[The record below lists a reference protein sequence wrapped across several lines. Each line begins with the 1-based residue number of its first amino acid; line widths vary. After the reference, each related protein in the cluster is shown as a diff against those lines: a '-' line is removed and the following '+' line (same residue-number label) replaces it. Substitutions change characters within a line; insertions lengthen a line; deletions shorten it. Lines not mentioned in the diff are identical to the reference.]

1 MSFAT
6 ITSAKTKKLASAGF
20 LVYTEVNNLNEVLM
34 DTIKSASK
42 IIKEGIALL
51 PDEAKKDF
59 KAQASDI
66 TIDEAISNAC
76 GALNK
81 NEERI
86 AMLGAYAVQ
95 EANRV
100 VTMLWRMQ
108 LLTPELEAEYRK
120 LPSMEEMARA
130 YNEFTL
136 ARKERM
142 DKVMADHKV
151 IADEERELDIFKGI
165 INGIPAEESEKR
177 YDAYKKQQQ
186 QAMAGGR

>member
-1 MSFAT
+1 
-6 ITSAKTKKLASAGF
+6 
-20 LVYTEVNNLNEVLM
+20 M

-51 PDEAKKDF
+51 PDDAKKDF
-59 KAQASDI
+59 KASASDI
-66 TIDEAISNAC
+66 TIDEAINNAC
-76 GALNK
+76 GALNG
-81 NEERI
+81 NEEKI
-86 AMLGAYAVQ
+86 AMLSAWAVQ

-120 LPSMEEMARA
+120 LPSMEEMAAA
-130 YNEFTL
+130 YNKFTS